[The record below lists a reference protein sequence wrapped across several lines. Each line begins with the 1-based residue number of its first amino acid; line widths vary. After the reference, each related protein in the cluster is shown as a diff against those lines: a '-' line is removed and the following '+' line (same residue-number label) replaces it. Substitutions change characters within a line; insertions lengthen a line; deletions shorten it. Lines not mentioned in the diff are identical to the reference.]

1 MEFAENITALANRIQ
16 KMKANLGTE
25 EGTKTA
31 CVLPFIRL
39 LGYDVFNPLEVVPE
53 FVADVADRKGEK
65 VDYAIMSEGKPIIL
79 IECKTCGCALD
90 TSNCEQLH
98 RYFTTL
104 DARIG
109 ILTDG
114 FRYLF
119 FSDLEEYK
127 KMDSRPFMEFNLEAI
142 DATLIPELAKLRK
155 DAFDL
160 ETALGTAKELKYNR
174 QIKNILLAQIE
185 EPAEGFVDFFIR
197 ELYPGRATKNVREQ
211 FAAFVKRAYGEFIE
225 ERVDARLKSAIAAA
239 PKKTESTP
247 TSAPAPAEE
256 DKIVTTEEEWQA
268 FYLVKSLLMG
278 VVAPER
284 IFIRDAQSYCNVLLD
299 DSRLK
304 PLVRLYFNNLERLRI
319 ELIGENKEKTM
330 HDISKLDDIL
340 QYAEAIRDT
349 ARRYDA

>member
-1 MEFAENITALANRIQ
+1 MEFNEGLTSLANRAQ
-16 KMKANLGTE
+16 KMKPSLSTE
-25 EGTKTA
+25 EATKTA

-65 VDYAIMSEGKPIIL
+65 VDYAILNSEGKPIIL
-79 IECKTCGCALD
+79 IECKACGCMLNSD
-90 TSNCEQLH
+90 NCEQLH
-98 RYFTTL
+98 RYFTTV

-109 ILTDG
+109 VLTDG
-114 FRYLF
+114 LRYLF

-127 KMDSRPFMEFNLEAI
+127 KMDSRPFMEIDLENI

-174 QIKNILLAQIE
+174 QIKNLLLAQME
-185 EPAEGFVDFFIR
+185 EPSEGFVDFFVR
-197 ELYPGRATKNVREQ
+197 ELYAGRATKNVREQ
-211 FAAFVKRAYGEFIE
+211 FAAFVKRAFSEFVE

-239 PKKTESTP
+239 PKKAEAAVP
-247 TSAPAPAEE
+247 TPAPAAE
-256 DKIVTTEEEWQA
+256 KVVTTEEEWQGY
-268 FYLVKSLLMG
+268 FLVKSLLMG
-278 VVAPER
+278 VVDPAR
-284 IFIRDAQSYCNVLLD
+284 VFIRDAQSYCNVLLD

-304 PLVRLYFNNLERLRI
+304 PLMRMYFNNPERMRI

-330 HDISKLDDIL
+330 VDIAGLDDIL

-349 ARRYDA
+349 ARRYDAQ

>member
-1 MEFAENITALANRIQ
+1 MEFEDSIKSLADRVQ
-16 KMKANLGTE
+16 KLKANLLTE
-25 EGTKTA
+25 EATKTA

-39 LGYDVFNPLEVVPE
+39 LGYDVFNPLEVEPE
-53 FVADVADRKGEK
+53 FIADIAGRKGEK
-65 VDYAIMSEGKPIIL
+65 VDYAIKSDGKPIIL
-79 IECKTCGCALD
+79 MECKPCGSVLNTD
-90 TSNCEQLH
+90 NCDQLH

-155 DAFDL
+155 GAFDL

-174 QIKNILLAQIE
+174 QIKNLLLAQIE

-197 ELYPGRATKNVREQ
+197 ELYPGRAMKNIREQ
-211 FAAFVKRAYGEFIE
+211 FAAFVKRAYSEFIE

-239 PKKTESTP
+239 PKKP
-247 TSAPAPAEE
+247 DPAPLQAAEE
-256 DKIVTTEEEWQA
+256 ADKLVTTEEEWQA
-268 FYLVKSLLMG
+268 FYLVKSILMG
-278 VVAPER
+278 TVSPER
-284 IFIRDAQSYCNVLLD
+284 VFIRDAQSYCNVLLD

-304 PLVRLYFNNLERLRI
+304 PLVRLHFNNPKRLRI
-319 ELIGENKEKTM
+319 EFVGENREKIM
-330 HDISKLDDIL
+330 QDLNSLEDIL
-340 QYAEAIRDT
+340 HHADTIRAT
-349 ARRYDA
+349 ATRYDNG